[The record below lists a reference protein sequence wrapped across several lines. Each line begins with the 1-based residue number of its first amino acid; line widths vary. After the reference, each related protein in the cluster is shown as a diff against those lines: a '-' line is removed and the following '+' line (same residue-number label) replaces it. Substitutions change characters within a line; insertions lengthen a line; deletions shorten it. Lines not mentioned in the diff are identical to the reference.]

1 MTYLIRLKNCAF
13 FARHG
18 VKGEDGRYY
27 MATSATDPENI
38 SGTALSWDALSAV
51 LARSKARMTVFLDS
65 CHSGAAGTDFF
76 ATNDDAA
83 TGILKGIPSGLTV
96 FSASK
101 GRELSEEN
109 PSIGGG
115 VFTTALT
122 RVIARDRT
130 DYDLNGNGIIEVS
143 ELYVGVKRQVVE
155 QTEGRQTPWLAR
167 NQMIGDFALF

>member
-1 MTYLIRLKNCAF
+1 M
-13 FARHG
+13 
-18 VKGEDGRYY
+18 
-27 MATSATDPENI
+27 
-38 SGTALSWDALSAV
+38 
-51 LARSKARMTVFLDS
+51 
-65 CHSGAAGTDFF
+65 
-76 ATNDDAA
+76 
-83 TGILKGIPSGLTV
+83 KGIPSGLTV

-122 RVIARDRT
+122 RVIARDRA

-143 ELYVGVKRQVVE
+143 ELYVWVKRQVVE